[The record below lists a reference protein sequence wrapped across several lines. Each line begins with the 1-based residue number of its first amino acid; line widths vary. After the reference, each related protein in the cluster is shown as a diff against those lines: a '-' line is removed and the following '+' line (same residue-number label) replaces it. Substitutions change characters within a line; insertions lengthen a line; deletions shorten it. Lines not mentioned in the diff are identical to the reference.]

1 MAEDNEKYV
10 GKYKCVKSIDME
22 NFMKELKLGWLKRK
36 LANAFSIT
44 LEVSYDITSETWN
57 FKTSSLV
64 NKVDFKFKIGEEY
77 EEKTPDGRDVL
88 VTVTKEDDK
97 FIQKAMAKN
106 EGEKSTVA
114 EREFKGDEVTVKF
127 YCIGSDIFATQI
139 YKKQISA
146 TNPPNPPNST
156 CTTSTIQKNAENKDP
171 PTSNEAEV
179 VSGHEFVSDI
189 LRS

>member
-1 MAEDNEKYV
+1 
-10 GKYKCVKSIDME
+10 
-22 NFMKELKLGWLKRK
+22 
-36 LANAFSIT
+36 
-44 LEVSYDITSETWN
+44 
-57 FKTSSLV
+57 
-64 NKVDFKFKIGEEY
+64 
-77 EEKTPDGRDVL
+77 
-88 VTVTKEDDK
+88 
-97 FIQKAMAKN
+97 MAKN

-171 PTSNEAEV
+171 PTSNEV
-179 VSGHEFVSDI
+179 FFNFFSNFLHSKPTNMVFIIVT
-189 LRS
+189 